1 MAGSLAAALAVYA
14 TAYGA
19 WQGWW
24 MATLWLV
31 AAFASAST
39 RAGRPR

>member
-31 AAFASAST
+31 VALAQVAART
-39 RAGRPR
+39 EPPR